1 MYLQQSP
8 THLQK
13 RPYISAKVPC
23 MSTHIQTHVSA
34 KKPSTHPQKNPYIS
48 AKLPCMSTRTS
59 SCVHAHASATEPYT
73 SAKEPLLIRNRAL
86 YFHTHLHTCTCKRV
100 VYAPTNEPLYTHI
113 HITLLYTYTYHPAP
127 TNEPLYIYISHIYIS
142 LCTRQATRQ
151 SSPPC
156 TRHHPVQGHVSIYTY
171 VLGDPLTP
179 MYLPCTGWRR
189 LPYSLPCTGWRRL
202 PCSLP
207 CIGWRRLIGSPK
219 LQIIFHKRATRYRSL
234 LRKTTYK
241 DMGSYGSSPP
251 CMYAHISSRIHSH
264 KSAKELNASAKDP
277 LHICK
282 SALHFCKHSHI
293 CICKRDLHTCERV
306 NTVLTWAFC
315 DAVCCSEL
323 Q

>member
-23 MSTHIQTHVSA
+23 MSKHIQTNVSV

-73 SAKEPLLIRNRAL
+73 SAKEPPPPKELLIRNRAL

-113 HITLLYTYTYHPAP
+113 HITLLYTYTYPAP

-142 LCTRQATRQ
+142 LCTRHATRQ

-156 TRHHPVQGHVSIYTY
+156 TRHHPVQGHMSIYIY
-171 VLGDPLTP
+171 MLGDPLTP
-179 MYLPCTGWRR
+179 MY
-189 LPYSLPCTGWRRL
+189 LPCTGWRRL

-234 LRKTTYK
+234 LRKTTCK
-241 DMGSYGSSPP
+241 DKGSYGSSPP
-251 CMYAHISSRIHSH
+251 CMYAYRHAFTLINLQKSSTHPQKIPYISAKVPCIFASIHTYV
-264 KSAKELNASAKDP
+264 SAKETYIL
-277 LHICK
+277 
-282 SALHFCKHSHI
+282 
-293 CICKRDLHTCERV
+293 
-306 NTVLTWAFC
+306 VLEPTLCSPGLFVMRF
-315 DAVCCSEL
+315 DAVSCSEL